1 MAHIQGDRVDSLL
14 EGNDEY
20 RQLKMEHRQ
29 CEEKLEELYSRSFLS
44 EEDQLETAR
53 IKRRKLFL
61 KDRMTA
67 IVRSQAQQASV

>member
-20 RQLKMEHRQ
+20 RQLREEHRQ
-29 CEEKLEELYSRSFLS
+29 CEERLEEMYSRSFLS

-67 IVRSQAQQASV
+67 LAQSHRAQATA